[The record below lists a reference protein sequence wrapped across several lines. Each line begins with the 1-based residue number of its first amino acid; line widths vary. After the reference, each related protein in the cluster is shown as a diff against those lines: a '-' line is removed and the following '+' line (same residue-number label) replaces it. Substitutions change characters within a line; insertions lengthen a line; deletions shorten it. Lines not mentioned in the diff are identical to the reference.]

1 METADVH
8 AQNELR
14 KKQLGFLPQ
23 KELPYNRLLPYAD
36 VLDEEST
43 QMLAEIK
50 GNIARAIMMREL
62 RPGHAIWISR
72 LGR

>member
-1 METADVH
+1 MEPSDTH
-8 AQNELR
+8 SYLEER
-14 KKQLGFLPQ
+14 KQQLGFLPQ